1 MKHFT
6 LILLFLFL
14 PIVIVAHTQQGIV
27 KTKGRLNGDGSVNP
41 GQMLQGATVK
51 VKGRTAVVS
60 NSHGEF
66 SFPVAG
72 SKYSLE
78 AVKKNGYRLVD
89 PETVSRQYAYSEDN
103 PLMIVMETPDDRADE
118 ELANER
124 KIRRSL
130 QRQLMQ
136 KEDEIEQLREENRIT
151 QEEYRA
157 RLQELYAQQETS
169 EKLISKMVEYYSQI
183 DYDQIDEFNRRI
195 SSYILNGEL
204 ARADSLLATKGD
216 IGSRIAALKQH
227 QAVNAEEQAEL
238 ARRQQVLSESEAFAA
253 KEVNDL
259 AQDCYHKY
267 EIMKMQYR
275 NDSAAYYI
283 ELRASLDTTNVQWQ
297 LDAGEFIDR
306 YIAKYDKAEAYFR
319 CALRNSMA
327 QQGDSSALVAMCL
340 DRIGNVCDTKGNY
353 DDAGRYYQKALEIKK
368 FLFGEK
374 HIEIA
379 KSFLNM
385 GNVYGQRGKYDEAL
399 KLYNKAL
406 GICKMSSD
414 GENQDVITQI
424 YDRMGIS
431 YYFKY
436 DYDNTLLYCTKA
448 LEIKKKLYD
457 DDLNPDIANSYSYL
471 ATTNQSLGYYD
482 KASDYHRKALNVYK
496 TIFGENHPSTISVM
510 SNLGVL
516 ASYLKDYKT
525 ALKYAQETVDLWK
538 SVFGEKHPN
547 TAKSIFNLGIAYRD
561 MGDDSKALE
570 YYNEAAKILTEIYG
584 NTDPNL
590 AMFYDFTGN
599 IYYNNNELDSAIKY
613 FRQSLEIRQNIY
625 GESHPDVAQSMVS
638 LGLAYLKGGDYD
650 TAITYFHDALKLFK
664 KMYGEQH
671 PDVAF
676 SLSNI
681 GMVYFEQG
689 DYGKMLKYGN
699 KAMEIIRP
707 FIHRLSIMRIYEPMY
722 RAYMELMK
730 QSDKYVDDFL
740 KFNSEYVFTITVEDD
755 SVDEISEYALLEY
768 NDWNIESLDNFFEEK
783 EEPGSGRML
792 VIKDGVISEHNIDE
806 LSSITLDV
814 KRVGKE
820 QKSKII
826 TAYKA
831 WEKEHNVK

>member
-14 PIVIVAHTQQGIV
+14 PITIIAQTQHGLV
-27 KTKGRLNGDGSVNP
+27 KTKGRLNNDGSVIP
-41 GQMLQGATVK
+41 GKMLQGVTVK
-51 VKGRTAVVS
+51 VKDRTAILS
-60 NSHGEF
+60 NAQGEF
-66 SFPVAG
+66 SFPVPG

-78 AVKKNGYRLVD
+78 TVKKNGYQLVD
-89 PETVSRQYAYSEDN
+89 PETLSRQYAYSAGN

-136 KEDEIEQLREENRIT
+136 KEDEIEQLREESHIT

-204 ARADSLLATKGD
+204 TRADSLLATKGD

-238 ARRQQVLSESEAFAA
+238 ARRQQALSESEALAT

-297 LDAGEFIDR
+297 LDAGDFINK
-306 YIAKYDKAEAYFR
+306 YLTKYDKAEEYFR
-319 CALRNSMA
+319 CALRNSMT
-327 QQGDSSALVAMCL
+327 QQGENSILVAICL
-340 DRIGNVCDTKGNY
+340 DKIGYICDTKGNY
-353 DDAGRYYQKALEIKK
+353 TDAWTYYQQALEIKK
-368 FLFGEK
+368 TLFGEE

-379 KSFLNM
+379 KSLLNL
-385 GNVYGQRGKYDEAL
+385 GNVYDQRGKNDEAL
-399 KLYNKAL
+399 ESYNKAL
-406 GICKMSSD
+406 EICKISQE
-414 GENQDVITQI
+414 ENSDVITQI
-424 YDRMGIS
+424 YDSMGIS

-436 DYDNTLLYCTKA
+436 DYDNALLYFTKS
-448 LEIKKKLYD
+448 LEIKEKLHD

-471 ATTNQSLGYYD
+471 ATTSQGLGYYD
-482 KASDYHRKALNVYK
+482 KASSYYSKSLNVYK
-496 TIFGENHPSTISVM
+496 IIYGKNHPTTISVT
-510 SNLGVL
+510 SNMGIL
-516 ASYLKDYKT
+516 ASYMKDYKT

-561 MGDDSKALE
+561 MGDDNKALE

-584 NTDPNL
+584 NTDPYL
-590 AMFYDFTGN
+590 AMFYSFTGD
-599 IYYNNNELDSAIKY
+599 IYYNNNDLDSAIKY

-638 LGLAYLKGGDYD
+638 LGQVYLATGDSD
-650 TAITYFHDALKLFK
+650 SAIGYFRDALKLFK
-664 KMYGEQH
+664 KLYGEQH

-676 SLSNI
+676 SLANI
-681 GMVYFEQG
+681 GTVYFMQG
-689 DYGKMLKYGN
+689 DYGKMLEYGN

-707 FIHRLSIMRIYEPMY
+707 FVHRLSIMPIYAPMY
-722 RAYMELMK
+722 RSYMELIK

-740 KFNSEYVFTITVEDD
+740 NFNSEYVFTITIEDD
-755 SVDEISEYALLEY
+755 SVGEISEYAVLEY
-768 NDWNIESLDNFFEEK
+768 NDWNIESLNNFFEM
-783 EEPGSGRML
+783 EEPESEKIL
-792 VIKDGVISEHNIDE
+792 AIKDGVISEYSLDKI
-806 LSSITLDV
+806 SSITLNV
-814 KRVGKE
+814 KRIGKE

-826 TAYKA
+826 TAYKT
-831 WEKEHNVK
+831 WKKEHNLK